1 MIYLQITRIDVSLI
15 THIIFAIHHLAPR
28 HCLLLLPGPQP
39 SANLLTVVTVN
50 YFCGFSRYAI
60 CHSVSRILCYAGIQ
74 KQSLNSTL
82 GKGTPLPQ
90 LWREDIHHHCTDWTR
105 EMTHNKLQSQV
116 RGRGGGGAE
125 GCLVSALCPAPH

>member
-1 MIYLQITRIDVSLI
+1 MPFGI
-15 THIIFAIHHLAPR
+15 
-28 HCLLLLPGPQP
+28 
-39 SANLLTVVTVN
+39 
-50 YFCGFSRYAI
+50 
-60 CHSVSRILCYAGIQ
+60 SRILCYTGVNGIQ

-82 GKGTPLPQ
+82 GKGTLLPQ

-125 GCLVSALCPAPH
+125 GCLVSALAPILTELCLTRLDTSVPWELTAVSAHCHCHCHCHSAPTMTMQGYTGLASCLQAATKQIIR